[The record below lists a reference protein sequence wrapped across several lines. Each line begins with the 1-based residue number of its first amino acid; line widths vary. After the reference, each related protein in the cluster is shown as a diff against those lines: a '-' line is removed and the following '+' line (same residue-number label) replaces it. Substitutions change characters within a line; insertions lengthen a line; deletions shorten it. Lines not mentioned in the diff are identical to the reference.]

1 MKGVRRG
8 LHRVVTLNMDRRT
21 KILAI
26 AFGAV
31 TAYLALVKVVYPNW
45 LQPLLSLDE
54 RVAERREVLDRLES
68 LDQQVMQARPEYR
81 DYVARIGSFDA
92 QSVVTDVRDRLN
104 GLIQKHELQNAGV
117 SPGTP
122 RSNRKTGVETIVI
135 TVTAVGLLKSAVGFL
150 RDVAE
155 LPHLM
160 RVGNVALYPSK
171 SSRSSDRNRRQ
182 ELTHLRVPIELLVL
196 PQQKVVGRIRLEGLS
211 QPDSWVRHEGRDYS
225 VIWSG
230 KPFTQHIPPKP
241 MKVNVGRDV
250 TVKEGRSAKLR
261 ASVKGGDGQY
271 TYEWSPKDGLKNVNG
286 PNVEVDTTTPFK
298 RSYTLTVTDGMG
310 MSASDVVQ
318 VTVKERRKKTPTQP
332 RKNVVKPR
340 DPRWPHRRQM
350 QVVMVLGWTGPN
362 EQIHELMVYNKKLRE
377 TSYYAVGDEFDGGE
391 LVFVHQTGGLVH
403 RTDGQYAIYPIG
415 DTLDRDV
422 SIEGADAF
430 PELRE
435 AVERHRRMLKDAA
448 SEAQPGAGTDET
460 GEPSAPVEGG
470 KDKSPGGLP

>member
-1 MKGVRRG
+1 
-8 LHRVVTLNMDRRT
+8 MDRRT

-31 TAYLALVKVVYPNW
+31 TAYLALAKVVYPSW
-45 LQPLLSLDE
+45 LEPLLSLDE

-68 LDQQVMQARPEYR
+68 LDHQVMQARSEYR
-81 DYVARIGSFDA
+81 DYVVRIGSFDA

-104 GLIQKHELQNAGV
+104 GLIQKHDLQNAGV

-135 TVTAVGLLKSAVGFL
+135 TVTAVGALESAVGFL

-160 RVGNVALYPSK
+160 RVGNVAMYPSK
-171 SSRSSDRNRRQ
+171 SSKSSNRKRGQ
-182 ELTHLRVPIELLVL
+182 EFTHLRVPIELLVL
-196 PQQKVVGRIRLEGLS
+196 PQQKVVGRIELEGLTR
-211 QPDSWVRHEGRDYS
+211 PESWVRHEGRDYS

-230 KPFTQHIPPKP
+230 TPFTQYIPPKP

-250 TVKEGRSAKLR
+250 TVKEGRSAKIR

-271 TYEWSPKDGLKNVNG
+271 TYEWSPKDGLKNVKG
-286 PNVEVDTTTPFK
+286 RNVEVDTTTPFE

-310 MSASDVVQ
+310 MSASDTVQ
-318 VTVKERRKKTPTQP
+318 VTVKERRKKKTAAKPDKKP
-332 RKNVVKPR
+332 AKPR
-340 DPRWPHRRQM
+340 DPRWKDRRQM
-350 QVVMVLGWTGPN
+350 QVVMTLGWTGPN
-362 EQIHELMVYNKKLRE
+362 EQINELMVYHRKSKE

-422 SIEGADAF
+422 TIEEADAF

-448 SEAQPGAGTDET
+448 SEAQPGTGTDKI
-460 GEPSAPVEGG
+460 GEPIAPVEKG
-470 KDKSPGGLP
+470 KGKPPLGRS

>member
-1 MKGVRRG
+1 M
-8 LHRVVTLNMDRRT
+8 VTFNMDRRT

-31 TAYLALVKVVYPNW
+31 TAYLALAKVVYPNW

-68 LDQQVMQARPEYR
+68 LDHQVMQARPEYR

-104 GLIQKHELQNAGV
+104 GLIQKHALQNAGV

-135 TVTAVGLLKSAVGFL
+135 TVTAVGLLESAIGFL

-196 PQQKVVGRIRLEGLS
+196 PQHKVVGRIRLEGLS
-211 QPDSWVRHEGRDYS
+211 QPKSWVRHEGRDYS

-230 KPFTQHIPPKP
+230 TPFTQYIPPKP

-250 TVKEGRSAKLR
+250 TVKVGRSAKLR
-261 ASVKGGDGQY
+261 ASVKGGDKQY
-271 TYEWSPKDGLKNVNG
+271 TYEWSPQEGLKKIKG
-286 PNVEVDTTTPFK
+286 PNVEVDTSIAFT

-310 MSASDVVQ
+310 MSASDAVQ
-318 VTVKERRKKTPTQP
+318 VTVTERRKKTTTTKPEKKT
-332 RKNVVKPR
+332 VKPR
-340 DPRWPHRRQM
+340 DPRWKDRRQM
-350 QVVMVLGWTGPN
+350 QVVMALGWTGPN
-362 EQIHELMVYNKKLRE
+362 EQINELMVYHKRSKE

-448 SEAQPGAGTDET
+448 SEAQPGVET
-460 GEPSAPVEGG
+460 GKTQEPIAPVERG
-470 KDKSPGGLP
+470 KGKPLLGRS

>member
-1 MKGVRRG
+1 
-8 LHRVVTLNMDRRT
+8 MDRRT

-31 TAYLALVKVVYPNW
+31 TAYLALAKVVYPSW

-68 LDQQVMQARPEYR
+68 LDHQVMRARTEYR
-81 DYVARIGSFDA
+81 DYIARIGSFDA
-92 QSVVTDVRDRLN
+92 QSIVTDVRDRLN
-104 GLIQKHELQNAGV
+104 GLIQKHHLQNAGV

-135 TVTAVGLLKSAVGFL
+135 TVTAVGLLESAVGFL

-160 RVGNVALYPSK
+160 RVGNVALFPSK
-171 SSRSSDRNRRQ
+171 SSRSSDRKRPQ

-211 QPDSWVRHEGRDYS
+211 QPKSWVRHEGRDYS

-230 KPFTQHIPPKP
+230 QPFTQYIPPKP
-241 MKVNVGRDV
+241 LKVNVGRDV
-250 TVKEGRSAKLR
+250 TVQVGRSSKIR
-261 ASVKGGDGQY
+261 ASVKGGDKDY
-271 TYEWSPKDGLKNVNG
+271 TYEWSPMDGLKNVKG
-286 PNVEVDTTTPFK
+286 PNVEVDTTTPFE
-298 RSYTLTVTDGMG
+298 RSYTLTVTDGLG
-310 MSASDVVQ
+310 VSASDVVQ
-318 VTVKERRKKTPTQP
+318 VTVNERRKKTTT
-332 RKNVVKPR
+332 RRDKNTAKPR
-340 DPRWPHRRQM
+340 DPRWPNRRQM
-350 QVVMVLGWTGPN
+350 QVVMALGWTGPAERIN
-362 EQIHELMVYNKKLRE
+362 ELMVYNKKLRE

-422 SIEGADAF
+422 KIEGANAF

-435 AVERHRRMLKDAA
+435 AVERHRRMLKDAV
-448 SEAQPGAGTDET
+448 SEGQPGAGTDVT

-470 KDKSPGGLP
+470 KGKPPRGLP

>member
-1 MKGVRRG
+1 MKGVRCG
-8 LHRVVTLNMDRRT
+8 LDRVVTLNMDRRT
-21 KILAI
+21 KILGI

-31 TAYLALVKVVYPNW
+31 TVYLALVKVVYPNW
-45 LQPLLSLDE
+45 LRPLLSLDE

-68 LDQQVMQARPEYR
+68 LDHQVMRARTEYR
-81 DYVARIGSFDA
+81 DYIARIGSFDA
-92 QSVVTDVRDRLN
+92 QRVVTDVRDRLN
-104 GLIQKHELQNAGV
+104 GLIQKHHLQNAGV

-135 TVTAVGLLKSAVGFL
+135 TVTAVGLLESAVGFL

-171 SSRSSDRNRRQ
+171 SSRSADRKRPQ

-211 QPDSWVRHEGRDYS
+211 QPKSWVRHEGRDYS
-225 VIWSG
+225 LIWSG
-230 KPFTQHIPPKP
+230 QPFTQYIPPKP
-241 MKVNVGRDV
+241 LKVNVGRDV
-250 TVKEGRSAKLR
+250 TVKVGRSARLR
-261 ASVKGGDGQY
+261 ASVKGGDKDY
-271 TYEWSPKDGLKNVNG
+271 TYEWSPMDGLKNVKG
-286 PNVEVDTTTPFK
+286 PNVEVDTTTPFEQ
-298 RSYTLTVTDGMG
+298 SYTLTVTDGMG
-310 MSASDVVQ
+310 VSASDVVQ
-318 VTVKERRKKTPTQP
+318 VTVTERRKKTTTT
-332 RKNVVKPR
+332 RRDKKTAKPR
-340 DPRWPHRRQM
+340 DPRWPNRRQM
-350 QVVMVLGWTGPN
+350 QVVMALGWTGPAERIN
-362 EQIHELMVYNKKLRE
+362 ELMVYNKKLRE

-422 SIEGADAF
+422 TIEGAEAF

-448 SEAQPGAGTDET
+448 SIGQPGAGTDET
-460 GEPSAPVEGG
+460 VEPIAPVEGG
-470 KDKSPGGLP
+470 KGKPPRGP